1 MTESAPGAARAGKSA
16 SLPSRPAGRAPSRP
30 RRPRGLAA
38 AAAVLSA
45 TLVAPAATVAQG
57 TGYYFRVA
65 PGYSRTT
72 VEHTKEVEVAEISG
86 SSMTTGNAAELSAHL
101 SGGFRFQRGRPWFV
115 NLEVEGIIF
124 APRTIT
130 GEIEP
135 ASPLFPPDPEPGMWE
150 YTNKHGLGLNMILE
164 RVLNRSRRLL
174 FFAGVHRMRTEVASG
189 GSERT
194 GVFEQDSETRSRW
207 PFTGGVG
214 AAWGP
219 LNMRVSYFRSL
230 IPWNLLSPEIEVR
243 YSWRTSGLSFN
254 LGVEAF

>member
-1 MTESAPGAARAGKSA
+1 MTDSAHGAAHAGKSA
-16 SLPSRPAGRAPSRP
+16 SLLLRLAGRSPSRPWCS
-30 RRPRGLAA
+30 RGLVVAV
-38 AAAVLSA
+38 AVLSV
-45 TLVAPAATVAQG
+45 TLVAPASTVAQE

-72 VEHTKEVEVAEISG
+72 VEHTKEIEVAEISG
-86 SSMTTGNAAELSAHL
+86 SSTTMGNAAELSVHL

-135 ASPLFPPDPEPGMWE
+135 ASPLFPPDPEPGIWE
-150 YTNKHGLGLNMILE
+150 YTNKHGLGLNMVLE
-164 RVLNRSRRLL
+164 RVLNRSQRLL
-174 FFAGVHRMRTEVASG
+174 FFAGVRRMRTEVASG

-194 GVFEQDSETRSRW
+194 GVFEQDIETRSRW
-207 PFTGGVG
+207 PFTGGAG

-219 LNMRVSYFRSL
+219 LNVRVSYFRSL

-243 YSWRTSGLSFN
+243 YSWRTSGVSVN